1 MKCPRCAGWMS
12 HESFEDL
19 RDDTGVLSFT
29 GWRCLFCGEIID
41 PLILENRRSHRG
53 PIQSK
58 TRKRL
63 IFR

>member
-1 MKCPRCAGWMS
+1 MKCPRCAGYMS
-12 HESFEDL
+12 CETFEDI
-19 RDDTGVLSFT
+19 RDDTGQLQFD

-41 PLILENRRSHRG
+41 PLILDNRQNMHS
-53 PIQSK
+53 PIESK